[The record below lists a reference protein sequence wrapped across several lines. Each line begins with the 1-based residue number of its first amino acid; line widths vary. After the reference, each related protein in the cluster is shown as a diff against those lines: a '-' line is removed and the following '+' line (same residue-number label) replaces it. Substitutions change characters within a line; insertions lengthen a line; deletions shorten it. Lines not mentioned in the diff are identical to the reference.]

1 MNITIIY
8 VHHSKKKLNI
18 YIYTH
23 THLFCQSFGSQIGH
37 WIDGFFS
44 KLYGCTCP
52 FDENLLSVIAMKDF
66 TKAWKTG
73 ETSPV
78 SWA

>member
-1 MNITIIY
+1 MCIIQ
-8 VHHSKKKLNI
+8 KKLNI
-18 YIYTH
+18 YIYIHPFFIDPLAPKFTH
-23 THLFCQSFGSQIGH
+23 SSNCQTGH

-66 TKAWKTG
+66 TKAWKTE